1 MAVYTDGA
9 VPLALRTED
18 GWTLRG
24 ERLAR
29 DDAAAV
35 AVLGHAMMVD
45 RRTLDRPAGRG
56 LASALFAAGIDV
68 SWLDS
73 RGHGESGPRAE
84 AGGRWSYDDVV
95 RFDVPALVAHGRAI
109 ARGRPVVVVGH
120 SLIGHAAMIA
130 AGLFPERAP
139 DGVVAFAPNLWAPHL
154 EPSLAL
160 RAVKAGA
167 LLAWQAVTRAG
178 GYFDTARF
186 GLGRDA
192 LAEPYV
198 RQFRAMWRGDRLAG
212 GGDDYEAALARLTID
227 ALALSSENDRLFG
240 RVESVAR
247 FCALAPEGRVEHVI
261 VEGPGAPDHMGFV
274 TDERSRPLWERTAR
288 WILARG

>member
-1 MAVYTDGA
+1 MPVYTDGA
-9 VPLALRTED
+9 TPIALTTED

-29 DDAAAV
+29 DDAKAV

-45 RRTLDRPAGRG
+45 RRTLDRPSGAG

-68 SWLDS
+68 SWIDS

-109 ARGRPVVVVGH
+109 ANGRPVVVVGH

-130 AGLFPERAP
+130 AGLFPDRAP
-139 DGVVAFAPNLWAPHL
+139 DGVVAFAPNLWSRHL
-154 EPSLAL
+154 EPSAGVRVVKGAAL
-160 RAVKAGA
+160 GA
-167 LLAWQAVTRAG
+167 WHAVTRATG
-178 GYFDTARF
+178 FFDTARF
-186 GLGRDA
+186 GIGRDA

-198 RQFRAMWRGDRLAG
+198 RQFRAMWSDDRLAG
-212 GGDDYEAALARLTID
+212 GGDDYEAALGRVATD
-227 ALALSSENDRLFG
+227 VLAFSSTNDRLFG
-240 RVESVAR
+240 RVASVER
-247 FCALAPEGRVEHVI
+247 FVGLVPEGRVEHV
-261 VEGPGAPDHMGFV
+261 VLDGPSAPDHMGFV
-274 TDERSRPLWERTAR
+274 TDERSRPEWERTAR
-288 WILARG
+288 WILARR